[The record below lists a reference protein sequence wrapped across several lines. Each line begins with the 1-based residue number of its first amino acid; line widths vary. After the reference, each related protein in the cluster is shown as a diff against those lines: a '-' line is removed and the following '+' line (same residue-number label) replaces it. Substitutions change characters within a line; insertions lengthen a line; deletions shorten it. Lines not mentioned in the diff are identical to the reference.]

1 MLVLLLHVVC
11 MHALYR
17 EFEGRTHYEDSLLE
31 TAKRLSDKRNYK
43 ESFEVLTK
51 LRENGLIALSAKSVL
66 RLLPPLT
73 ITKAETDK
81 GLAALKKTLAEL
93 P

>member
-1 MLVLLLHVVC
+1 MKRFCFLLVLLLHVVC

-43 ESFEVLTK
+43 ESFV
-51 LRENGLIALSAKSVL
+51 RC
-66 RLLPPLT
+66 
-73 ITKAETDK
+73 
-81 GLAALKKTLAEL
+81 
-93 P
+93 